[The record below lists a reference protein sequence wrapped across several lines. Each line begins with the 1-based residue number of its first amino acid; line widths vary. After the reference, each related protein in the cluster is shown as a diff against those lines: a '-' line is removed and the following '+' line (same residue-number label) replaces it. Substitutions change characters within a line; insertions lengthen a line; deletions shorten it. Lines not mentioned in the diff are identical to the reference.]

1 MLTGPSSRAFVATY
15 LPLAI
20 LKPDAAIELQI
31 LPSFGLISQLL
42 TRGIDLVCGQPLGY
56 TSSCYN

>member
-1 MLTGPSSRAFVATY
+1 MLTGPSSRAFVTTY

-31 LPSFGLISQLL
+31 PPSFGLISQLL
-42 TRGIDLVCGQPLGY
+42 TRGID
-56 TSSCYN
+56 